1 MKQMT
6 DEQGIDFLGD
16 WNPDLRFTVVEA
28 VAVINREVVRL
39 EDRAHLPN
47 PPISKIGVVV
57 GLLTMN
63 EQIEVL
69 VKFTDGIEQLVKT
82 EFCGDFVMVE
92 D

>member
-6 DEQGIDFLGD
+6 DFPGVDSLGD
-16 WNPDLRFTVVEA
+16 WDPDLRFTVEEA
-28 VAVINREVVRL
+28 VAVLNREVVRL
-39 EDRAHLPN
+39 EDRACLPN
-47 PPISKIGVVV
+47 PPISKTGVVV
-57 GLLTMN
+57 GVLTMN

-69 VKFTDGIEQLVKT
+69 VKFTEGIEQLVKT